1 MDAQLLTTV
10 RAGDTESLDRLLRTA
25 SADALAGDKGSALL
39 RAAAFAGNADV
50 VASLLDAGVDPARPW
65 DDGVDPVSWAADFGA
80 YEVLWELVHNVP
92 YWRKQ
97 VPQHLK
103 RGALDIGRL
112 WLSLDPEVEL
122 RRRLGAHPD
131 EPAAVERVRILTR
144 EQEPEHATRIRLTL
158 ADGRQAETQLDH
170 RAIVTYL
177 EHQFDIPVTPDE
189 LLARA
194 LFHADPQSCDWVQA
208 EVGMAYHLTAEDQF
222 RWAAD
227 LVAHPSVDT
236 RRFATQ
242 LLHSLSCQEQPLK
255 AQALE
260 VLRPRLRAED
270 DPIALENVIGAF
282 AEYTDRGDLTDILH
296 QAGHPDPDIRGCVAA
311 MLGNAIGEH
320 PRLGPHA
327 NLPPHPF
334 DTPPGV
340 VATLIRLAADHDGG
354 VRAGALLSLSESGLD
369 TPAVRDLLTAHLTD
383 DHLRARLHAAVGLAL
398 REDPHGLDALHE
410 IGAEFSPMDGLRW
423 KVHGVEK
430 VLEYRAAT
438 DG

>member
-1 MDAQLLTTV
+1 MDAQLLAAV
-10 RAGDTESLDRLLRTA
+10 RAGDTSSLDRLLRTA
-25 SADALAGDKGSALL
+25 SADALAGDEGSGLL
-39 RAAAFAGNADV
+39 RAAVFGGNADV
-50 VASLLDAGVDPARPW
+50 VASLLQAGADPTRPW

-80 YEVLWELVHNVP
+80 YEVLWEMVHHVP
-92 YWRKQ
+92 WWRKQ

-103 RGALDIGRL
+103 RGALDIARL
-112 WLSLDPEVEL
+112 WLGLDPEVEL

-131 EPAAVERVRILTR
+131 EPAAVERIRILTR

-194 LFHADPQSCDWVQA
+194 LFHADPQSWDWAQA
-208 EVGMAYHLTAEDQF
+208 QAGMADHLSAEDRF
-222 RWAAD
+222 RWAAN

-242 LLHSLSCQEQPLK
+242 LLHYLGCDEQPLK
-255 AQALE
+255 AQASE

-270 DPIALENVIGAF
+270 DPIALGNVIGAF
-282 AEYTDRGDLTDILH
+282 AEYTGRGDVTDVLH
-296 QAGHPDPDIRGCVAA
+296 QAGHPDPGIRADVAGV
-311 MLGNAIGEH
+311 LSNAIGEH
-320 PRLGPHA
+320 PRLGIYM

-340 VATLIRLAADHDGG
+340 VAALIHFAADRDGH
-354 VRAGALLSLSESGLD
+354 VRATALLSLAESGLD
-369 TPAVRDLLTAHLTD
+369 TPAVLALLTAHLTD
-383 DHLRARLHAAVGLAL
+383 DYLYARLNAAIGLAIREDQHGLEVL
-398 REDPHGLDALHE
+398 RETGSE
-410 IGAEFSPMDGLRW
+410 MSPTDGRRW
-423 KVHGVEK
+423 RVDEVEK
-430 VLEYRAAT
+430 ILEHRAAA